1 MIILKSKQEIE
12 KIRVAGK
19 IVAEVLQHLVQITR
33 PGITTKYL
41 EEIAHK
47 MIISRNGIPSFLG
60 YEGFPGSICTSIN
73 HEVVH
78 GIPSATRVLKNGDLL
93 KIDLG
98 VLLNGYH
105 ADAAVTVP
113 IGQITA
119 QAEKL
124 VRVAKD
130 ALKIGISKAR
140 LPNRLG
146 DISYAIEFYAQ
157 CYGYAVTRD
166 YSGHGIGRDL
176 HEAPQV
182 PNFGEQGKGPRL
194 KSGMVLCIEPMINTG
209 DYEIDVLNNGWTV
222 VTRDK
227 SWSAHFEHT
236 IVVTEDEP
244 EILTK

>member
-78 GIPSATRVLKNGDLL
+78 GIPSATRILKNGDLL

-146 DISYAIEFYAQ
+146 DISYAIEFYTQ

-194 KSGMVLCIEPMINTG
+194 KPGMVLCIEPMINTG

-222 VTRDK
+222 VTKDK